1 MAEQFLHG
9 VEVLDIDSGSRPIQ
23 TVKSSVIGIVG
34 TAPDADATAFPL
46 NVPTLI
52 AGSRLEAS
60 KLDMVG
66 NGAGTLPKALDAIMD
81 QIGAVVIV
89 IRVEEGSTDAE
100 TLANVIGGVNAST
113 GQYEGVQ
120 ALLAAE
126 SVTGYAPRILCV
138 PGFTSDRVQGGVTAI
153 TLTNQGSGYGIAPN
167 VAITGGGG
175 TGAKATANLGTGADA
190 GKIVSVTI
198 DANGSNYT
206 SAPTVAFSSAAVLA
220 AATASVSGGSVQSIA
235 ITNNGTGYTSA
246 PTVALTGG
254 GGTGATAT
262 AVLGSGATAGQVV
275 AINVTAPGTGYTT
288 APTVA
293 LTGGQGS
300 GAAAAAS
307 FGIAANAVVS
317 ELIGIA
323 DRLRAVIIADGP
335 NTDDDDAIAYRGD
348 FGSKRVFVVDPA
360 VLVLDESGN
369 TIVDPSSAR
378 VAGLIARI
386 DNQLGFWWSPSNQE
400 IYGIQGT
407 ARQIDFVL
415 GDASSRANLLNENE
429 VATIIRQDGFRLWGN
444 RTCSSDQKWA
454 FLCVV
459 RTADIINDSLARNH
473 LWAVDRGITKNYVT
487 DVIEGVS
494 NYLRYLTSIGAILG
508 GSCWADP
515 DLNTADQIA
524 QGKIFFDFDFTPVYP
539 AEHITFRSH
548 LVNDY
553 VQEIFD

>member
-60 KLDMVG
+60 KLDMTGEG
-66 NGAGTLPKALDAIMD
+66 NGTLPAALDAIMD

-89 IRVEEGSTDAE
+89 VRVDEGDTDTE

-126 SVTGYAPRILCV
+126 SVTGYAPRILCT
-138 PGFTSDRVQGGVTAI
+138 PGFTSDRVQGGVTAF
-153 TLTNQGSGYGIAPN
+153 TMTNQGSGYGIAPN
-167 VAITGGGG
+167 VTITGGGG
-175 TGAKATANLGTGADA
+175 SGAKATANLGTGANA
-190 GKIVSVTI
+190 GKVTSITI
-198 DANGSNYT
+198 DENGSGYT
-206 SAPTVAFSSAAVLA
+206 SAPTVAFASAAVLA
-220 AATASVSGGSVQSIA
+220 TATASVNAGGVSA
-235 ITNNGTGYTSA
+235 ITLTNNGTGYTSA
-246 PTVALTGG
+246 PTVAITGG
-254 GGTGATAT
+254 GGTGAVAT
-262 AVLGSGATAGQVV
+262 AVLGTGATAGQVI
-275 AINVTAPGTGYTT
+275 AINISVAGTGYTT

-300 GAAAAAS
+300 GAAASAS
-307 FGIAANAVVS
+307 FGIAANAVVA

-335 NTDDDDAIAYRGD
+335 NTTDADAIAYRGD
-348 FGSKRVFVVDPA
+348 FGSKRVFVVDPS
-360 VLVLDESGN
+360 VLVLDDDGN
-369 TIVDPSSAR
+369 TVVDPSSAR

-515 DLNTADQIA
+515 DLNTPDQIA

-553 VQEIFD
+553 VQEIFE

>member
-34 TAPDADATAFPL
+34 TAPDADASAFPL

-66 NGAGTLPKALDAIMD
+66 NGAGTLPKALDAILD

-89 IRVEEGSTDAE
+89 IRVEEGETDAE

-153 TLTNQGSGYGIAPN
+153 TMTNQGSGYGIAPN

-175 TGAKATANLGTGADA
+175 TGAKATANLGTGANA

-198 DANGSNYT
+198 DANGSGYT

-220 AATASVSGGSVQSIA
+220 AATASVSGGAVQSIA
-235 ITNNGTGYTSA
+235 VTNNGTGYTSA

-275 AINVTAPGTGYTT
+275 AINVTAPGTGYTS

-300 GAAAAAS
+300 GAVAAAS

-335 NTDDDDAIAYRGD
+335 NTDDAEAIAYRGD

>member
-60 KLDMVG
+60 KLDMTGEG
-66 NGAGTLPKALDAIMD
+66 NGTLPAALDAILD

-126 SVTGYAPRILCV
+126 AVTGYAPRILCV

-153 TLTNQGSGYGIAPN
+153 TVTNAGSGYGIAPN
-167 VAITGGGG
+167 VTITGGGG
-175 TGAKATANLGTGADA
+175 TGAKATANLGTGANA
-190 GKIVSVTI
+190 GKIASITI
-198 DANGSNYT
+198 DSNGSGYT

-220 AATASVSGGSVQSIA
+220 TATASLTGDGVSGITL
-235 ITNNGTGYTSA
+235 TNNGTGYTSA
-246 PTVALTGG
+246 PTVTLTGG
-254 GGTGATAT
+254 GGTGATAV
-262 AVLGSGATAGQVV
+262 AVLGTGATAGQVV
-275 AINVTAPGTGYTT
+275 AINITAPGTGYTT

-300 GAAAAAS
+300 GAAASAS
-307 FGIAANAVVS
+307 FGIAANAVVA
-317 ELIGIA
+317 EMIGIA

-335 NTDDDDAIAYRGD
+335 NTDDAAAIAYRGD

-360 VLVLDESGN
+360 VLILDESGN
-369 TIVDPSSAR
+369 TVVDPSSAR

-515 DLNTADQIA
+515 DLNTPDQIA

-539 AEHITFRSH
+539 AEHVTFRSH

-553 VQEIFD
+553 VQEIFE